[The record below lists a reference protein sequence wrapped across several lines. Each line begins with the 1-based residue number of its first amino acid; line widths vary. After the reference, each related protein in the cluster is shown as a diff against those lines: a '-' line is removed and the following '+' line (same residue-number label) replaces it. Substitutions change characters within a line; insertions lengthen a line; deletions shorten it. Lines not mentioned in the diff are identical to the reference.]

1 MNLRRLSGLAALIA
15 AAGLAAASVQA
26 AEVCVDDN
34 LPGRLADAPVRLCIE
49 AKAGQPAH
57 YHLWL
62 ADEVRISGD
71 EPAARQGLAGDW
83 YGHPLGLRCTGAG
96 NVRRCDLTVD
106 GEAAWNA
113 ELVLPR

>member
-1 MNLRRLSGLAALIA
+1 MNLRRLSGLAVLIA
-15 AAGLAAASVQA
+15 VGGLAAASVQA
-26 AEVCVDDN
+26 AEACVDDT
-34 LPGRLADAPVRLCIE
+34 LPGRLADAPVRLCVQ
-49 AKAGQPAH
+49 AKAGQPAR
-57 YHLWL
+57 YRLWL
-62 ADEVRISGD
+62 AGEVRISGD

-96 NVRRCDLTVD
+96 TVRRCDLTVD

>member
-1 MNLRRLSGLAALIA
+1 MNLRRLPGLAALIA
-15 AAGLAAASVQA
+15 AAGLAVGSVQA
-26 AEVCVDDN
+26 AEACVDDT

-57 YHLWL
+57 YRLWL
-62 ADEVRISGD
+62 AGDVRISGD
-71 EPAARQGLAGDW
+71 EPAVLRGLAGGW

-96 NVRRCDLTVD
+96 NVRRCDLSVD
-106 GEAAWNA
+106 GEAAWSA

>member
-15 AAGLAAASVQA
+15 VAGLAAASVQA
-26 AEVCVDDN
+26 AEACVDDT
-34 LPGRLADAPVRLCIE
+34 LPGRLADAPVRLCLD
-49 AKAGQPAH
+49 ASAGQSMH
-57 YHLWL
+57 YRLWL
-62 ADEVRISGD
+62 AGEVRISGD

-83 YGHPLGLRCTGAG
+83 YGHPLGLRCNGAG
-96 NVRRCDLTVD
+96 NMRRCDLSVD

>member
-15 AAGLAAASVQA
+15 VGGLAAASLKA
-26 AEVCVDDN
+26 AEACVDDT
-34 LPGRLADAPVRLCIE
+34 LPGRLADAPVRLCVD
-49 AKAGQPAH
+49 ASAGQSMH
-57 YHLWL
+57 YRLWL
-62 ADEVRISGD
+62 AGEVRISGD
-71 EPAARQGLAGDW
+71 EPAVRQGLAGDW
-83 YGHPLGLRCTGAG
+83 YGHPLWLRCTGAG